1 MRKAK
6 DLAKEFQEKRILY
19 EEVND
24 QELPLKVESGEAV
37 ILIDESVE
45 KSTDG
50 GKKRGKKGR
59 KGKKN
64 HKEKKE
70 AHTDIEKLL
79 EMIAK
84 MKSDCKDEI
93 RKLERRTKEMIEL
106 VNFFAGT
113 SLGSQYQLAD
123 LRFRSS
129 TWFPFLKRVFPH
141 QQLLA

>member
-19 EEVND
+19 EEVNN
-24 QELPLKVESGEAV
+24 QELPLKVESGEAA
-37 ILIDESVE
+37 ILIDESAE
-45 KSTDG
+45 KSTDER
-50 GKKRGKKGR
+50 KKRGKKNR
-59 KGKKN
+59 
-64 HKEKKE
+64 KEKNNRKEKE

-106 VNFFAGT
+106 VGFF
-113 SLGSQYQLAD
+113 LIPHWD
-123 LRFRSS
+123 RSINWL
-129 TWFPFLKRVFPH
+129 T
-141 QQLLA
+141 